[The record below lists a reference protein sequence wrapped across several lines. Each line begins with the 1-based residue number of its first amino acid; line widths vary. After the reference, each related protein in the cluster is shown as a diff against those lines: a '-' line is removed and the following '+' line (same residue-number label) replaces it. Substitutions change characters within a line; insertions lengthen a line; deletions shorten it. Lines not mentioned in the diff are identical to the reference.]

1 MTEPALGMIA
11 IMLVRLLYLV
21 FGRLSAWLVLLG
33 RSTASK
39 DVEILVLRHEI
50 AVLRRQLVRPR
61 LSRADRAVLA
71 TLSRLLPR
79 DLRWRRLVTPQT
91 LLDWHRRLVA
101 RKWRQP
107 KAAGRPPISEEIVG
121 LVLRMAAQNATWGY
135 QRIQGELRRLG
146 HRVAA
151 STIRKILR
159 SHRIPPAPL
168 RGGDLTWR
176 RFLRAH
182 ASTLLA
188 CDFFHID
195 CAVTLKRLYVFFVME
210 VATRTVHILA
220 VTAHA
225 TGAWAPQLARNLLA
239 DIDQRSILFTHL
251 VRDRDTKFTKAFDA
265 AFASSGI
272 EAVKIPAQRP
282 RANAYAERFVRT
294 VRSECT
300 DRMIIAGER
309 HARAVLSEYER
320 HYDTGR
326 PHRALK
332 MRAPC
337 DNPNV
342 IPLPARK
349 IKSRPIL
356 GGLIHEYRNAA

>member
-1 MTEPALGMIA
+1 MIV

-33 RSTASK
+33 RSTPSK
-39 DVEILVLRHEI
+39 DVEILVLRHEV
-50 AVLRRQLVRPR
+50 AVLRRQVARPR
-61 LSRADRAVLA
+61 MSWADRALFA
-71 TLSRLLPR
+71 TLAQLLPR
-79 DLRWRRLVTPQT
+79 DLRWHRLVTPHT
-91 LLDWHRRLVA
+91 VLGWHRRLVA

-107 KAAGRPPISEEIVG
+107 KAAGRPPICEEIVS
-121 LVLRMAAQNATWGY
+121 LVLRMATENPTWGY

-176 RFLRAH
+176 RFLQAH
-182 ASTLLA
+182 ARTLLA

-195 CAVTLKRLYVFFVME
+195 CAVTLKRRYVYFVME
-210 VATRTVHILA
+210 VATRTVHILG
-220 VTAHA
+220 VTAHP
-225 TGAWAPQLARNLLA
+225 TGAWATQLARNLLA
-239 DIDQRSILFTHL
+239 DLDERATLFTHL
-251 VRDRDTKFTKAFDA
+251 VRDRDTKFTDGFDA
-265 AFASSGI
+265 AFASMGI
-272 EAVKIPAQRP
+272 EAVKIPAQCP

-300 DRMIIAGER
+300 DRMILAGER
-309 HARAVLSEYER
+309 HARVVLSEYER
-320 HYDTGR
+320 HYNASR
-326 PHRALK
+326 PHRALR

-337 DNPNV
+337 DDPNV
-342 IPLPARK
+342 VPFPARK